1 MKWGM
6 LRPIDAI
13 VKYRGKMQFG
23 LLKTRM
29 ENRPVANVVPI
40 DASYLREQAHRLIR
54 VARDCPHRPTSHR
67 LEAIGMEL
75 MEKASEID
83 DLFSDSRRE

>member
-1 MKWGM
+1 M
-6 LRPIDAI
+6 LRPIDPI
-13 VKYRGKMQFG
+13 VENRSEMQFG
-23 LLKTRM
+23 LPKIRM

-40 DASYLREQAHRLIR
+40 DACYLREQAHRFIR
-54 VARDCPHRPTSHR
+54 LARDCPHRPTSHQ

-83 DLFSDSRRE
+83 ELFSDSRRE

>member
-1 MKWGM
+1 M
-6 LRPIDAI
+6 LRPIDVIAE
-13 VKYRGKMQFG
+13 YRGEMQFG
-23 LLKTRM
+23 RPKTRM
-29 ENRPVANVVPI
+29 GNRLVANVVPI
-40 DASYLREQAHRLIR
+40 DASYLREQAHRFVRL
-54 VARDCPHRPTSHR
+54 ARDCPHQPTSHQ